1 MRRYSF
7 TDPAILEENCWPKV
21 EACYSR
27 TWDRYEM
34 QPHFHNRA
42 EIMYVLKGWC
52 LLHLFEYQ
60 MDSATQTIRITR
72 KWTER
77 LTAGEFIFVD
87 QGVLHDLAVPETNY
101 MLNAEFC
108 ILKDASS
115 LMSIQNLAQNSP
127 LLSALL
133 DKRKRTFRGKDD
145 SSRLMHALE
154 NVIAYFSKSGAKD
167 TALQDV
173 LMAELL
179 LRLADSMKDN
189 SIKANT
195 LSYASKAMD
204 YIAEHLS
211 EEIRVEDIARLV
223 GIAPSYLQR
232 LFKQAT
238 DMTIIEYVNRLR
250 IERSKK
256 LLMHMEDPI
265 VDVAIAA
272 GFNSRQ
278 HFFRVFH
285 SLVGMSPQQFRQ
297 EQGFRKADEVY
308 LFENVDDH
316 SYDSDGNQMH

>member
-1 MRRYSF
+1 MRTYSF
-7 TDPAILEENCWPKV
+7 TDRTILEESCWPKV

-27 TWDRYEM
+27 TWDHYEM
-34 QPHFHNRA
+34 HPHFHNRA
-42 EIMYVLKGWC
+42 ELMYVLKGWC

-60 MDSATQTIRITR
+60 MDSATQKIRITR
-72 KWTER
+72 QWTER
-77 LTAGEFIFVD
+77 MTADEFIFVD
-87 QGVLHDLAVPETNY
+87 QGVLHALEVPETSY

-108 ILKDASS
+108 ILKDSSS
-115 LMSIQNLAQNSP
+115 LMSVRNLAQTSP

-133 DKRKRTFRGKDD
+133 DSRKRILRGKDD

-154 NVIAYFSKSGAKD
+154 NVIAYFSKSGSKD
-167 TALQDV
+167 PALQDV

-250 IERSKK
+250 IDRSKK

-285 SLVGMSPQQFRQ
+285 SIVGMSPQQFRQ
-297 EQGFRKADEVY
+297 EQGFRKTDEVF
-308 LFENVDDH
+308 LFENVDNY
-316 SYDSDGNQMH
+316 SYDSDGNQTD